1 MRLKLKNTYLLI
13 VTMFSLLSCNYMD
26 EIPYDWVQP
35 EDVFSMENNYIRPVN
50 QAYSYLP
57 SGYNRVSN
65 SFLDAATDDAIST
78 ISNSAVHLLARGFF
92 NSNTPVLNPWNSS
105 YMGIRQT
112 HFVQHYLKEVDLVL
126 NNQTPQQVQDLKNLY
141 AGEMYALR
149 AFYEFDLLRHYGGY
163 VIVDKYYEFGD
174 SELTNKGRNTFEECV
189 NNIVSLCDS
198 ASKYLNVQPIGNN
211 SGRGR
216 MTKGTALAIKAKTLV
231 FAASPLFNQQ
241 GNTNAILGYTQVSND
256 AVNRRWE
263 YAASACA
270 DVINLKNDAGASR
283 YTLYVAG
290 GAAAYANSFTVVPN
304 NIDNDFIFYLMT
316 PQNNALERRHY
327 PPSLALNSGGGTVPT
342 QDLVDAFTN
351 ANGTDYVKNVSESQY
366 TNRDPRFA
374 NIITFN
380 GSKYRNNTITI
391 YTKIGEGSTIDG
403 LNMTLDRSTNT
414 GYYLRK
420 FLNLNINFSNNPTN
434 VNHIFPVIRFSDIL
448 LLYAEAMNE
457 AYGPDVD
464 PNAYGL
470 TAKAAV
476 QMVRNRAGFNNT
488 DQFLANVNDSETMR
502 AKIKQERRIELC
514 FEEQRYFDLR
524 RWMDGDVLNKPINGV
539 RIETVSNVDV
549 YTEFEVDPLRKFER
563 KMYLHPIPLSEIRS
577 SPNIVQNPGW

>member
-1 MRLKLKNTYLLI
+1 MRFNLKNTLLAI
-13 VTMFSLLSCNYMD
+13 TTVLTVYSCNYMD

-50 QAYSYLP
+50 QAYAYLP
-57 SGYNRVSN
+57 SGYNRVSS
-65 SFLDAATDDAIST
+65 SFLDAATDDGIST
-78 ISNSAVHLLARGFF
+78 ISNSAVHLLARGFI
-92 NSNTPVLNPWNSS
+92 NANTPVLNAWTSS

-112 HFVQHYLKEVDLVL
+112 HFVQHYLKEVELVL

-141 AGEMYALR
+141 SGEMYALR

-174 SELTNKGRNTFEECV
+174 TDLSNRPRNTFEECV

-198 ASKYLNVQPIGNN
+198 ASKYLDVAPIGNN

-216 MTKGTALAIKAKTLV
+216 MTKGAAMAIKAKTLI
-231 FAASPLFNQQ
+231 FAASPLFNQPS
-241 GNTNAILGYTQVSND
+241 NANPVVGYIQNSE
-256 AVNRRWE
+256 ASIKSRWE
-263 YAASACA
+263 VAAAACIE
-270 DVINLKNDAGASR
+270 VINLKNETGGVRYNFASGAYS
-283 YTLYVAG
+283 TL
-290 GAAAYANSFTVVPN
+290 FTLAPN
-304 NIDNDFIFYLMT
+304 NLDVDFIFYLMT
-316 PQNNALERRHY
+316 PQNNTLERRHY

-342 QDLVDAFTN
+342 QDLLDAFTN
-351 ANGTDYVKNVSESQY
+351 SNGTDYVKRVDASQY
-366 TNRDPRFA
+366 NNRDPRLALF
-374 NIITFN
+374 ITFN
-380 GSKYRNNTITI
+380 GARYRNNSIAV
-391 YTKIGEGSTIDG
+391 YTKLGQGATVDG

-420 FLNLNINFSNNPTN
+420 FLNLNINFANNPATAHH
-434 VNHIFPVIRFSDIL
+434 VYPVIRFSDML

-464 PNAYGL
+464 PNGFGL

-476 QMVRNRAGFNNT
+476 QRVRIRAGFTNS
-488 DQFLANVNDSETMR
+488 DQFLTNVNDVETMR
-502 AKIKQERRIELC
+502 AKIKQERRVEFC

-524 RWMDGDVLNKPINGV
+524 RWMDGEVLNKPITGV

-549 YTEFEVDPLRKFER
+549 YTEFEADPLRRFER
-563 KMYLHPIPLSEIRS
+563 KMYLHPIPLSEIRT
-577 SPNIVQNPGW
+577 SPNIIQNPGW